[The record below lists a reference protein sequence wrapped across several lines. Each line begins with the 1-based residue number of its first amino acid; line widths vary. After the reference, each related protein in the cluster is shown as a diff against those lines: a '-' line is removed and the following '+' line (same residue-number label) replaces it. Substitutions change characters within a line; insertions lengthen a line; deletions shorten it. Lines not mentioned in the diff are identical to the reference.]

1 MRTSRNEKQKSLK
14 LNGLQQRLAL
24 SCALLCPEPVQS
36 PLIKSQKCQVN
47 KLQAGPRQPA
57 VLPQASAFFQ
67 PGKAAL
73 NDSALGFHLECVK
86 FASPGYL
93 HRHMLAKDVFDVLR
107 TDLRGRNRAA
117 GFTGSPGCACCAP
130 AQPAPFDAAAGRAG
144 CAVTSAKAEPA

>member
-24 SCALLCPEPVQS
+24 SCALLCSEPVQR
-36 PLIKSQKCQVN
+36 PLIKRARN
-47 KLQAGPRQPA
+47 
-57 VLPQASAFFQ
+57 FQ
-67 PGKAAL
+67 PDQAEL

-93 HRHMLAKDVFDVLR
+93 HRHMLAKDVFDALC

-117 GFTGSPGCACCAP
+117 GFAGSPGCACCAP

-144 CAVTSAKAEPA
+144 LRGDIAKTEPA